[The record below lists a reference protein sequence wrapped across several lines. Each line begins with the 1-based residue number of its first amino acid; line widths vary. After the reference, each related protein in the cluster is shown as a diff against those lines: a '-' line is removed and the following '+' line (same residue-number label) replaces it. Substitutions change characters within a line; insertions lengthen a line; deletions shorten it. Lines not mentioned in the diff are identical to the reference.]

1 MVPLTPLGYVV
12 GVSDFLML
20 SLAKLTVKVGKEV
33 INVVSESEVR
43 LTQYTL

>member
-1 MVPLTPLGYVV
+1 MVGYVV

-33 INVVSESEVR
+33 KNVVSETEVSCSSCPSC
-43 LTQYTL
+43 LVP